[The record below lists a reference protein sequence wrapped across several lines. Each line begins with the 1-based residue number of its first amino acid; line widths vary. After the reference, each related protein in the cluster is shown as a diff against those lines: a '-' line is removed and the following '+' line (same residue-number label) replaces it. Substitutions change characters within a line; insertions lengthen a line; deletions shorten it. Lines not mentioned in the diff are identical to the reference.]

1 MSSKFQVPSSKVK
14 LCIALDNPSIEE
26 NLKLAKKLQEYANDI
41 WLKIGFRSYIRDG
54 NEFIKELKLM
64 GYNLFL
70 DLKLYDIPNTMAD
83 GAEEIANLNVDMFNV
98 HASAGSIALK
108 TVMARLQKF
117 KKRPIVIAVTA
128 LTSFSNEEFKKIYGE
143 SIENKAKE
151 FAKLSFN
158 AGLDGVVCSAFESK
172 MIKEITSSSFIT
184 LTPGIRPFGEDA
196 GDQARVADLELAKKE
211 NVDFIVVGRPIYKD
225 KNPKSKVEKILN
237 KIKEI

>member
-1 MSSKFQVPSSKVK
+1 MDNKMK
-14 LCIALDNPSIEE
+14 LCIALDNPSKEE

-83 GAEEIANLNVDMFNV
+83 GAEEIANLNIDMFNV

-143 SIENKAKE
+143 DIDKKAE
-151 FAKLSFN
+151 FFAKMAFDS
-158 AGLDGVVCSAFESK
+158 GLDGVVCSAFESNL
-172 MIKEITSSSFIT
+172 IKKATSKEFIT
-184 LTPGIRPFGEDA
+184 LTPGIRPFREKA
-196 GDQARVADLELAKKE
+196 EDQARVADLNIAKE
-211 NVDFIVVGRPIYKD
+211 QNVDFIVVGRPIYKSQ
-225 KNPKSKVEKILN
+225 NPKLTVEKIL
-237 KIKEI
+237 KEI

>member
-1 MSSKFQVPSSKVK
+1 MENGKWKMENEIK

-26 NLKLAKKLQEYANDI
+26 NLKLAKELQEYANDL